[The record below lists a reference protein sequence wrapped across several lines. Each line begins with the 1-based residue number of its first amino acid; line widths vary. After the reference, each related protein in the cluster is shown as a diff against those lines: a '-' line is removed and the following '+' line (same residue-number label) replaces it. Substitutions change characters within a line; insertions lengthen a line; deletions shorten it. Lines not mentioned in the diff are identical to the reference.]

1 MSAARFIPMIKSRV
15 VPSLAP
21 TTIRSISST
30 ASYQKGPVETAKD
43 TLKQADRTVSDA
55 AVKGINKG
63 GLFYSRPIWEPV
75 TIRMLM
81 RAISYFST
89 SQRQAQGIHAW
100 LWWSQG

>member
-63 GLFYSRPIWEPV
+63 GLFYPQPI
-75 TIRMLM
+75 
-81 RAISYFST
+81 
-89 SQRQAQGIHAW
+89 
-100 LWWSQG
+100 